1 MIFVPRKQ
9 SLSPQALEELLQL
22 QCHSHLSLFPA
33 TAPLQRWTACVSA
46 FANGNGGE
54 LYLGIDPKGS
64 QGNVF
69 APFGGE
75 DELLPV
81 LSALEAM
88 IPLPRLYAVT
98 LYGAENS
105 DQLLL
110 HISLT
115 ACPTLICGADGRV
128 YFRSGSQDL
137 PCENPEKLRELSR
150 RKTLLSYEEE
160 LSPYVL
166 EDLACDRTLGQFLS
180 HYAPSSTAYDFFRSH
195 CLMNSY
201 TQLRNAA
208 VLLFSDH
215 PQALLPHRCGI
226 RILRYRS
233 DEYKE
238 LRDDFAEGESYLL
251 EVPLYTLIP
260 QAVQT
265 VRRLLSEAGIIG
277 ENGMEQVDY
286 PEAAL
291 HELITNAVLHRD
303 YSIPKDLQIR
313 IFVNRLEIESPGTL
327 LIPEPNL
334 PRGCEQRVRNPRL
347 VSLMAK
353 FPQAPN
359 RDLGKGLQQAFRA
372 MRDAG
377 LQSPSVRQTEDS
389 VILTLKHERLADAQS
404 LVLDYLRKHLSIN
417 NSVARELTGIT
428 DANKM
433 KQVFLQ
439 LKDKG
444 LLEIVPGTRSTSTQW
459 RLVAN
464 SEQSEI
470 EQISLF

>member
-1 MIFVPRKQ
+1 MIPIPRKRNLD
-9 SLSPQALEELLQL
+9 SQALGELLNL
-22 QCHSHLSLFPA
+22 QCHSHLSLYPA
-33 TAPLQRWTACVSA
+33 SAPIQQWSASLSA

-54 LYLGIDPKGS
+54 LYLGIDPKSGS
-64 QGNVF
+64 LS
-69 APFGGE
+69 PFSTEE
-75 DELLPV
+75 DLVPILR
-81 LSALEAM
+81 ALEAL
-88 IPLPRLYAVT
+88 IPLPRLYALTV
-98 LYGAENS
+98 YGTE
-105 DQLLL
+105 DREEVLL
-110 HISLT
+110 HISLSP
-115 ACPTLICGADGRV
+115 CPALLPGADGKV

-137 PCENPEKLRELSR
+137 PCEDPEKFRELSHG
-150 RKTLLSYEEE
+150 KGLLSYEEE
-160 LSPYVL
+160 LSHYVL
-166 EDLACDRTLGQFLS
+166 EDLLPSRTLEHFLAQFS
-180 HYAPSSTAYDFFRSH
+180 PKCGAYEFFRSH
-195 CLMNSY
+195 GLMNPY
-201 TQLRNAA
+201 TQLRKVA

-233 DEYKE
+233 DELKE
-238 LRDDFAEGESYLL
+238 LRDDFPEAESHLL
-251 EVPLYTLIP
+251 EGPLYALIP
-260 QAVQT
+260 QAVKT
-265 VRRLLSEAGIIG
+265 VRKILSEAGIIG
-277 ENGMEQVDY
+277 ETGFETVDY

-303 YSIPKDLQIR
+303 YSIPRDLQIR
-313 IFVNRLEIESPGTL
+313 IFTNRLEIESPGTL

-334 PRGCEQRVRNPRL
+334 PRGCEQKVRNPHL

-359 RDLGKGLQQAFRA
+359 LDLGKGMQQAFRA

-464 SEQSEI
+464 SEQAEI

>member
-1 MIFVPRKQ
+1 MIAIPPKQ
-9 SLSPQALEELLQL
+9 CLSPQDLEELLHL
-22 QCHSHLSLFPA
+22 QCHSHLALYPA
-33 TAPLQRWTACVSA
+33 TAPLQQWSASLSA

-54 LYLGIDPKGS
+54 LYLGIDPKKGELC
-64 QGNVF
+64 
-69 APFGGE
+69 PFPSAKA
-75 DELLPV
+75 LIPV
-81 LSALEAM
+81 LKAVEAL
-88 IPLPRLYAVT
+88 IPLPRLYALK
-98 LYGAENS
+98 LYGTEGREEV
-105 DQLLL
+105 LL
-110 HISLT
+110 HLSLS
-115 ACPTLICGADGRV
+115 ACPSLVTASDDKL
-128 YFRSGSQDL
+128 YFRSDSQDL
-137 PCENPEKLRELSR
+137 PCEDPEKLRELY
-150 RKTLLSYEEE
+150 RKKGILSYEEA

-166 EDLACDRTLGQFLS
+166 EDLLGSRTLEKFLS
-180 HYAPSSTAYDFFRSH
+180 DYQPKCSAYEFFRSH
-195 CLMNSY
+195 CLMNPY

-226 RILRYRS
+226 RILRYCS

-238 LRDDFAEGESYLL
+238 LRDDFSEAENHLL
-251 EVPLYTLIP
+251 EGPLYALIP

-265 VRRLLSEAGIIG
+265 VRKILSQAGIIG
-277 ENGMEQVDY
+277 GGGMEQVDY

-291 HELITNAVLHRD
+291 HELIANAVLHRD
-303 YSIPKDLQIR
+303 YSIAKDLQIR
-313 IFVNRLEIESPGTL
+313 IFTNRLEIESPGTL
-327 LIPEPNL
+327 MISEPNL
-334 PRGCEQRVRNPRL
+334 PRGCEQKVRNPRL

-353 FPQAPN
+353 FPHAPN

-377 LQSPSVRQTEDS
+377 LQSPSIRQTEDS
-389 VILTLKHERLADAQS
+389 VILTMKHERLADAQS

-417 NSVARELTGIT
+417 NSVARELTGIA

-459 RLVAN
+459 RLVADG
-464 SEQSEI
+464 QQTEI